1 MIFVYILKALKEPDT
16 KKMVASLLKVISS
29 GLQDER
35 LDFRPTLYP
44 FQKVW
49 KKAGRFTTRWER
61 LDFENTPAFGQT
73 GFFRILRKGH
83 LVTRLY
89 LVAQMPDIYAPQRL
103 AATSAGHAA
112 FPSFGWTNSL
122 GHALVNRMTLDIG
135 GSRVE
140 TLDGRLMEMLD
151 EFQTP
156 LEKVPLINDMIRRK
170 DNGFSSVSFGHPLH
184 GGTAP
189 YQESV
194 VVPLPFWFTRGDPG
208 CALPIDAIS
217 FDDVRV
223 GITFQ
228 SVNGLYFTS
237 THVPNSSAENGTSL
251 WPLQGSSF
259 YASDP
264 VSTPSQTPLSN
275 INGVITM
282 PSSLLLGDCYI
293 MAEYVYLDQNE
304 ANRFRLGDLQYP
316 IVQHYAQPPYDTRGL
331 PVARIRLDVPNPARD
346 LFFFCQPYMA
356 SSYNAHFLATRDLT
370 GNTNTLPNGS
380 QTPWWPDAIGLFADR
395 PATYLRPGFLLS
407 NAEPLSGME
416 LDYQGS
422 LVRFRTEGCALFRSV
437 LPSRE
442 QRKAP
447 WINRY
452 YYNIPFGIQ
461 NGYTLFSQP
470 RGEANLDNIMSRD
483 LVLTF
488 RAYSSPTTG
497 YTYSRSIVYVY
508 AETYNIL
515 RVYGGRAGLLF
526 AY

>member
-1 MIFVYILKALKEPDT
+1 MVAHSLKALNIST

-35 LDFRPTLYP
+35 LSFRPTLYP

-49 KKAGRFTTRWER
+49 NKAGRFTTRWER
-61 LDFENTPAFGQT
+61 LDFENTPSFGQT

-89 LVAQMPDIYAPQRL
+89 LVAKMPDIYTPQRL
-103 AATSAGHAA
+103 AAAAAGGPA

-140 TLDGRLMEMLD
+140 TIDGRLMEILD

-156 LEKVPLINDMIRRK
+156 LEKVPLMNEMICRK
-170 DNGFSSVSFGHPLH
+170 DNGFSSTSFGWPKT
-184 GGTAP
+184 GVAGTEP

-223 GITFQ
+223 GINFRTIE
-228 SVNGLYFTS
+228 GLYSTP
-237 THVPNSSAENGTSL
+237 THVVSSSAEDGTSL

-259 YASDP
+259 YAADP
-264 VSTPSQTPLSN
+264 VANPSQTPLSN
-275 INGVITM
+275 QYGIITM
-282 PSSLLLGDCYI
+282 PSLLLGNCYI

-316 IVQHYAQPPYDTRGL
+316 VTQHYAQPPYDTRGL
-331 PVARIRLDVPNPARD
+331 PVARIRLDVPNPTRD

-370 GNTNTLPNGS
+370 GNVNTRPNGAE
-380 QTPWWPDAIGLFADR
+380 TPWWPDAIGLFADR
-395 PATYLRPGFLLS
+395 PSAYLRPGFLLS
-407 NAEPLSGME
+407 DAEPISGME
-416 LDYQGS
+416 LNYQGS
-422 LVRFRTEGCALFRSV
+422 LVRFRTEGCALFRSIV
-437 LPSRE
+437 PSRE

-447 WINRY
+447 WIHRY
-452 YYNIPFGIQ
+452 YYNIPFGVQ
-461 NGYTLFSQP
+461 NGYTPFSQP
-470 RGEANLDNIMSRD
+470 CGEANLDNIASRD
-483 LVLTF
+483 VVLTF
-488 RAYSSPTTG
+488 RAHSSPTTG
-497 YTYSRSIVYVY
+497 FTYSRSIVYVY
-508 AETYNIL
+508 AETYNML